1 MKINK
6 PSFWDFK
13 KPNILA
19 KILLPF
25 TIPVI
30 INNLLPKKKIYKKNI
45 KTICVGNI
53 YLGGTGKTPVSI
65 KVYKILQKLNYKV
78 AFIKKNYADQ
88 KDEQNLLK
96 KNGLLINKN
105 SRLDSLNEAIVKKIN
120 YAIFD
125 DGLQDKNINYDI
137 TIVCFNS
144 KKWVGNGQLIPSGP
158 LREKIDS
165 LKKYDVVFLNG
176 SNNNNTHIKSLIN
189 KKFPNISIFE
199 AIYVPTNL
207 KKIDITKK
215 YLIFSGIGNP
225 DSFKITLQNN
235 KINVLKNLEYPDH
248 YNYNNQDINKIKKLA
263 KKINAKILTTEKDY
277 MRLNK
282 NNSKNIQFLKIELKI
297 KNEKKFINFL
307 RSKICN

>member
-25 TIPVI
+25 TIPII

-45 KTICVGNI
+45 KTVCVGNI

-65 KVYKILQKLNYKV
+65 KVYKILQKLDYKV
-78 AFIKKNYADQ
+78 AFIKKNYANQ

-105 SRLDSLNEAIVKKIN
+105 SRLDSLNEAIAKKIN

-165 LKKYDVVFLNG
+165 LKKYDAVFLNG
-176 SNNNNTHIKSLIN
+176 SNNNNLHIKSLIN
-189 KKFPNISIFE
+189 KKFPNIIIFE

-248 YNYNNQDINKIKKLA
+248 YNYNNQS
-263 KKINAKILTTEKDY
+263 E
-277 MRLNK
+277 
-282 NNSKNIQFLKIELKI
+282 
-297 KNEKKFINFL
+297 
-307 RSKICN
+307 